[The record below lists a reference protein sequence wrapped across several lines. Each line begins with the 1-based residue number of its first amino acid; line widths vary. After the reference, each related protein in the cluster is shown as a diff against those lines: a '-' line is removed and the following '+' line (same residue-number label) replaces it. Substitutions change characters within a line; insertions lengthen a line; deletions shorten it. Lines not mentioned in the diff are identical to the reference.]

1 MRPLVD
7 EMACCCDAL
16 AAAATDLE
24 GLHAA
29 HRRAEMKAHSLETS
43 SINLQ
48 CERPSL
54 CGIDQSTSLYDA
66 ILKHTDLSV
75 EALHLSVFDM
85 FQPIRD
91 VLQSP
96 QCNITVTM
104 PAADAI
110 LRGGKLKVGS
120 LRLPA
125 GSRGPADKPMPFHR

>member
-1 MRPLVD
+1 MLLRRARCGRHLSGGLARPR
-7 EMACCCDAL
+7 
-16 AAAATDLE
+16 
-24 GLHAA
+24 
-29 HRRAEMKAHSLETS
+29 RRAETKGRSLESS

-66 ILKHTDLSV
+66 ILRHTDLSV

-104 PAADAI
+104 PAAYAA
-110 LRGGKLKVGS
+110 RSSKLCGS
-120 LRLPA
+120 LPLTA
-125 GSRGPADKPMPFHR
+125 GSRGLADEPTSSHR